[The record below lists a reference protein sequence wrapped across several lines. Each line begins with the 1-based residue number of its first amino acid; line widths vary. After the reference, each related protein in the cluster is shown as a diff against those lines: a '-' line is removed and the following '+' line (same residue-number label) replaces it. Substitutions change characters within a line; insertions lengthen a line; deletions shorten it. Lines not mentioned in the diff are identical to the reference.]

1 MKPRSAYGRVAPLFR
16 DLERGVRETEDERL
30 AKLRY
35 PPTGDP
41 ERWVHDGPEPSS
53 RARNW
58 DGRTVAEHEHVAS
71 APGDTCTPCG
81 FPWWPDA
88 EAGA

>member
-1 MKPRSAYGRVAPLFR
+1 MAGGVYGRVAPLFR
-16 DLERGVRETEDERL
+16 DLERGLRETEDERL

-41 ERWVHDGPEPSS
+41 AVWVRTGPDATSL
-53 RARNW
+53 ARNW
-58 DGRTVAEHEHVAS
+58 DGLRMRDHEHVAG
-71 APGDTCTPCG
+71 APGADCGACG

-88 EAGA
+88 QDGA